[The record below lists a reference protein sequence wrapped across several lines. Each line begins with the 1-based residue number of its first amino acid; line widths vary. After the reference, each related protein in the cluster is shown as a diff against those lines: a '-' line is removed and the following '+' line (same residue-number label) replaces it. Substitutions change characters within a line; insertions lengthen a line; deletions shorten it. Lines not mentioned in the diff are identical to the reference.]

1 MAFSG
6 YLTNQEI
13 TDLTAAAVAGGL
25 LDVPRAVLL
34 TGLPSA
40 FAAGMAHADN
50 PLDQFTLDLVR
61 VNGVERMAG
70 GEVPVLILLGNAE
83 ARLRLAGRAE
93 AGTFQRALSRVGNLA
108 VGVPPLPDPSSPPEV
123 AADTSPVTTPYH
135 CGD

>member
-50 PLDQFTLDLVR
+50 RLDQFTLDLVR

-93 AGTFQRALSRVGNLA
+93 AALSSG
-108 VGVPPLPDPSSPPEV
+108 
-123 AADTSPVTTPYH
+123 H
-135 CGD
+135 

>member
-1 MAFSG
+1 
-6 YLTNQEI
+6 
-13 TDLTAAAVAGGL
+13 
-25 LDVPRAVLL
+25 
-34 TGLPSA
+34 
-40 FAAGMAHADN
+40 MAHADN

-108 VGVPPLPDPSSPPEV
+108 VGVLPLPDPSSLPEV
-123 AADTSPVTTPYH
+123 AAVSLR
-135 CGD
+135 